1 MRQIS
6 FLMRSTTDILVI
18 GSGIAGL
25 TFSIKI
31 AQARPDLKIT
41 IVTKDN
47 IDDSNT
53 KYAQGGIAAV
63 WNTKIDSTAKH
74 IADTIDAGD
83 KLNDTD
89 VVKMV
94 VEQGPELV
102 RELIKWGVKFDK
114 ANDGEFELGR
124 EGGHSEYRVLHH
136 KDITGWE
143 IERAIIEKVKDLPNI
158 EILENHFALEIITQH
173 HLGRIVMKVTPDI
186 EAFGAYVLNKND
198 FNTITILSKIT
209 VIATGG
215 AGQLYGVTTNPKVST
230 GDGMAML
237 YRAKG
242 RIANM
247 EFVQFHP
254 TALYDPQGESPN
266 FLISEAVRGHGGILK
281 TKDGKEFMQ
290 KYDKRGS
297 LAPRDIVARAIDHE
311 MKIRGEDFVC
321 LDVRNIE
328 KEDFITH
335 FPNIYEKCISIGIDP
350 MKKMIPVAP
359 ACHYFCGGIVVDK
372 FGRTSI
378 KNLYSAGEST
388 YTGLHGANRLASNSL
403 LEALVYGHNMHIK
416 VSESIDKLKINSYVP
431 NWDTA
436 GTSEPNELI
445 LITQSL
451 KEIKEIM
458 GSYVGIMR
466 NNIRLQR
473 AMNRIN
479 LLYKETEDLY
489 KSTVLSQQLCEL
501 RNLITIGYLVTK
513 SSMLRHE
520 SRGLNYNTDY
530 PDELPYNEI
539 TYI

>member
-1 MRQIS
+1 
-6 FLMRSTTDILVI
+6 MRSTTDILVI

-25 TFSIKI
+25 SFSIKI
-31 AQARPDLKIT
+31 AQARSDLKIT
-41 IVTKDN
+41 IVTKNN
-47 IDDSNT
+47 IADSNT

-63 WNTKIDSTAKH
+63 WNTKMDSTAKH
-74 IADTIDAGD
+74 IEDTIDAGD
-83 KLNDTD
+83 KLNDKD

-102 RELIKWGVKFDK
+102 NELINWGVKFDK
-114 ANDGEFELGR
+114 ASNGEFELGR

-143 IERAIIEKVKDLPNI
+143 IERALIDKVKELPNI

-173 HLGRIVMKVTPDI
+173 HLGRIVMKVTPGI

-230 GDGMAML
+230 GDGMAMF

-281 TKDGKEFMQ
+281 TKDGNEFMQ

-311 MKIRGEDFVC
+311 MKIRGEDYVC

-328 KEDFITH
+328 KEDFIEH

-372 FGRTSI
+372 FGRTTI

-403 LEALVYGHNMHIK
+403 LEALVFSHNMHIK
-416 VSESIDKLKINSYVP
+416 VAESIDKLKINSFVP

-473 AMNRIN
+473 AMNRIK

-501 RNLITIGYLVTK
+501 RNLITIAYLVTK

>member
-25 TFSIKI
+25 TFSIKM

-83 KLNDTD
+83 KLNDKD
-89 VVKMV
+89 IVKMV

-102 RELIKWGVKFDK
+102 SELINWGVKFDK
-114 ANDGEFELGR
+114 DNNGEFELGR

-136 KDITGWE
+136 KDITGLE
-143 IERAIIEKVKDLPNI
+143 IERALIYKVKELTNI

-173 HLGRIVMKVTPDI
+173 HLGRIVMKVTPNI

-297 LAPRDIVARAIDHE
+297 LAPRDIVARAIDNE
-311 MKIRGEDFVC
+311 MKIRGEDYVC

-328 KEDFITH
+328 KDDFIMH

-372 FGRTSI
+372 FGRTTI
-378 KNLYSAGEST
+378 KNLYSAGESS

-403 LEALVYGHNMHIK
+403 LEALVYGHNMHLK
-416 VSESIDKLKINSYVP
+416 VDESIDNLKINSYVP

-501 RNLITIGYLVTK
+501 RNLITIAYLVTK